1 MPKAGTMTPA
11 RQKALA
17 GLSRRPGFVIE
28 GGTRRMGIYVRDGD
42 AVTRPHIALW
52 LDPASGFVLAT
63 TMIDPAQSPDGG
75 VSEALEALLAAIV
88 PAAPSS
94 RPSAGGF
101 GQPVAFGALLGQGP
115 ERSLPER
122 VRVNDADLAAA
133 VEAALG
139 PLGVAVEYAAQLP
152 AFEAVY
158 QSFAQGMGADDDAEP
173 PAPFDWDIDPAVIT
187 PLFNAA
193 ARYARRKPWDLLP
206 DNPPLAV
213 ELGPEGPEPGV
224 ETLYASILGAGE
236 EVFGAAF
243 YYSADGYRRTVDN
256 GAVIG
261 PDEEDVDAALALL
274 DAANLQLDTLTPGAM
289 RDLVA
294 DATGTGMDE
303 QQMRDVMEDCL
314 VMFLE
319 DEEETDPTY
328 LDWLDDLGAKF
339 ASRRDIPVVMRTMRG
354 GESRLPDTREARA
367 LTLALE
373 GINGFISAHRARL
386 DAATAPP
393 GPMTHTTRVGAGR
406 DRTPV
411 TVTAPAPGF
420 SWEDEYGAPLEP
432 PSRDS

>member
-1 MPKAGTMTPA
+1 MAKTDTLTPA

-42 AVTRPHIALW
+42 AVTQPHIALW

-63 TMIDPAQSPDGG
+63 TMIAPEQSPDGG

-88 PAAPSS
+88 PTAPSGRS
-94 RPSAGGF
+94 SARGF

-139 PLGVAVEYAAQLP
+139 PFGVAVEYAAQLP

-173 PAPFDWDIDPAVIT
+173 PAPFDWDIDPTVIA

-193 ARYARRKPWDLLP
+193 ARYARRKPWDILP

-213 ELGPEGPEPGV
+213 ELGADRPEPGV

-243 YYSADGYRRTVDN
+243 YYSADGYRRSAAN

-274 DAANLQLDTLTPGAM
+274 DAANLQLDTLSQGE
-289 RDLVA
+289 LHNIVA
-294 DATGTGMDE
+294 DVTGTGMDE
-303 QQMRDVMEDCL
+303 QQMRDAMEDCL
-314 VMFLE
+314 VIFLE
-319 DEEETDPTY
+319 DEEESDPTY
-328 LDWLDDLGAKF
+328 LDWLDDHDIKF
-339 ASRRDIPVVMRTMRG
+339 ASRQDIPSVMRTMRG
-354 GESRLPDTREARA
+354 GESRLPDAREVRA

-373 GINGFISAHRARL
+373 GLNGFISTHRARL
-386 DAATAPP
+386 AGATAPP
-393 GPMTHTTRVGAGR
+393 DPLAHTTRVGTGR

-411 TVTAPAPGF
+411 TVTAPAPSF
-420 SWEDEYGAPLEP
+420 SWDDEYGDPVEPLE
-432 PSRDS
+432 